1 MKSVLRYITM
11 LSLLM
16 CVPARAYEIETGPVM
31 ACGTQDQVER
41 FVQLFDGNQQ
51 LAINAVNSEEHNPGA
66 CAIIDV
72 AYVPGPSLGVTRNGS
87 YAFEITPIV
96 VVGTTTQQGY
106 RQVKPALFFTSVSL
120 KEFAV

>member
-1 MKSVLRYITM
+1 MKSALRYAM

-16 CVPARAYEIETGPVM
+16 CVPAHAYEIETGSVM
-31 ACGTQDQVER
+31 ACDTQEQVER

-51 LAINAVNSEEHNPGA
+51 LAIHAVNSEEHNPSA
-66 CAIIDV
+66 CALIDV
-72 AYVPGPSLGVTRNGS
+72 AYVPGTALGVARSRS

-96 VVGTTTQQGY
+96 VVGTTTQHGY
-106 RQVKPALFFTSVSL
+106 RQVKPALFFTPVNL